1 MNENAEGHGRCANQ
15 ERSLPASTSPLSSSS
30 CSSTQTWLPPDWP
43 LRPSWTNNR
52 PKEQDQASRHH
63 HVEMQSSPASRFY
76 EELFCA
82 SQTSNTLAGA
92 HMTSSL
98 PQSDVVKQSSLG
110 KLERNHTRYF
120 VLRAGSH
127 TGPSRLEWY
136 KSQEKFTAVEKSAG
150 KAALYGSSKVIYLR
164 CCLGVS
170 RSSSSRKGHT
180 VALYAKDQ
188 TMVLVVEDQWEQ
200 AEWYLAIKKLM
211 EEEQKDEERGEGFDE
226 EDDGYCTL
234 PPAASFK
241 EVWPVTVKPRGL
253 GYSKSLLG
261 ESRLC
266 LTATSLILVRVAA
279 CSDLPSATIPLLSV
293 RRFGHLDGSFF
304 LELGRSALNGP
315 GEIWMEAGDQGNPA
329 VAQHIHEVVR
339 ETVRALRALPDFS
352 RSPTSNHNQ
361 LQNLLASKRCRPKYR
376 DKQVNVRPLGSRLA
390 LPPRNPEIQTSP
402 TKCDLDPRKPHKTEP
417 ESDLSPTSRLSPFR
431 LHQSS
436 VSETGSYVEMKPD
449 HHLPINKGGDDD
461 CRRTSVVTGEQC
473 GVAAS
478 GMEGWEPG
486 EEQGPGYMMMSPQG
500 SRGPPVLPQDDYVTM
515 ASPHKYSWLAYSS
528 PSSSL
533 QTSFNSS
540 TSDSSCSPLHSSHH
554 QTNEHSGPR
563 WLVTSVQ
570 QSETEAG
577 QSQMSIGCST
587 QPQDDARQEQTS
599 ANRRRLPAQ
608 TRATSSP
615 VRSVDGSGMLTPF
628 AASGPGYT
636 GSIQAS
642 PNSGT
647 GQSSRLQA
655 PSRQFVRRY
664 RLSLC
669 LPRCLQAEDRH

>member
-1 MNENAEGHGRCANQ
+1 MNENAEGHSRCADQ
-15 ERSLPASTSPLSSSS
+15 ARSLPASTSPLSSSS
-30 CSSTQTWLPPDWP
+30 CSSTQTWLPSDWP
-43 LRPSWTNNR
+43 LEPSWTHDR
-52 PKEQDQASRHH
+52 QQDQDQDQGSRHH
-63 HVEMQSSPASRFY
+63 YAETESSPASRFY
-76 EELFCA
+76 EELFCR
-82 SQTSNTLAGA
+82 SQGSNTLAGTL
-92 HMTSSL
+92 MTSSP

-110 KLERNHTRYF
+110 KLERNHTKYF

-136 KSQEKFTAVEKSAG
+136 KSQKKFTAMEKSAG
-150 KAALYGSSKVIYLR
+150 KAALYGSTKVIYLR

-180 VALYAKDQ
+180 VVLYAKDQ

-211 EEEQKDEERGEGFDE
+211 EEEQKDEEHGEGFDE

-234 PPAASFK
+234 PPVASFK

-253 GYSKSLLG
+253 GSSKSLLG

-279 CSDLPSATIPLLSV
+279 CSDLASVTIPLLSV

-304 LELGRSALNGP
+304 LELGRSAQNGP
-315 GEIWMEAGDQGNPA
+315 GEIWMEAREQGNPA
-329 VAQHIHEVVR
+329 IAQHIHEVVR

-361 LQNLLASKRCRPKYR
+361 LQNLQASKRCRIKYR
-376 DKQVNVRPLGSRLA
+376 DKQVNVRPLASRLA
-390 LPPRNPEIQTSP
+390 LPPRNPEIQTTP
-402 TKCDLDPRKPHKTEP
+402 TKCCLEPREQHKTEP
-417 ESDLSPTSRLSPFR
+417 ESDLSPTSHLSPFS

-436 VSETGSYVEMKPD
+436 MSETGSYMEMKTD
-449 HHLPINKGGDDD
+449 HHLPVDEGRDND
-461 CRRTSVVTGEQC
+461 CRTAVVTGDQC

-500 SRGPPVLPQDDYVTM
+500 SRGRSVLPQDDYVTM
-515 ASPHKYSWLAYSS
+515 ASPLKHSWLA
-528 PSSSL
+528 SSSL
-533 QTSFNSS
+533 SSSPQTSFNSS
-540 TSDSSCSPLHSSHH
+540 TSDSCSPLHPSHH
-554 QTNEHSGPR
+554 QTNEHSGPH

-577 QSQMSIGCST
+577 QSQKSISCST
-587 QPQDDARQEQTS
+587 QPQDGARQERTS
-599 ANRRRLPAQ
+599 AKQRRLPAP
-608 TRATSSP
+608 TWATSSP
-615 VRSVDGSGMLTPF
+615 VRSVGGSGVLTPF
-628 AASGPGYT
+628 AASGSGYT
-636 GSIQAS
+636 RSIQAN
-642 PNSGT
+642 PNSGA
-647 GQSSRLQA
+647 GRSSQLQA
-655 PSRQFVRRY
+655 ASRQIVRY

-669 LPRCLQAEDRH
+669 LPCCLQAEDRH